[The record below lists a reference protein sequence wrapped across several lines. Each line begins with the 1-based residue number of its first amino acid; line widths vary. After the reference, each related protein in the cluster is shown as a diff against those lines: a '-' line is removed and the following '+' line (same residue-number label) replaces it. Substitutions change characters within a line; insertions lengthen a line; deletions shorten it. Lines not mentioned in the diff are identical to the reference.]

1 MRVPHFA
8 RAAMIHRF
16 GYLKYSLALV
26 FIGGK
31 ISQPVILGLRLGGVL
46 VSLAKTARERAVGA
60 VFLQGA

>member
-1 MRVPHFA
+1 
-8 RAAMIHRF
+8 MIHRF

-31 ISQPVILGLRLGGVL
+31 ISQPVSLGLPLGGVL